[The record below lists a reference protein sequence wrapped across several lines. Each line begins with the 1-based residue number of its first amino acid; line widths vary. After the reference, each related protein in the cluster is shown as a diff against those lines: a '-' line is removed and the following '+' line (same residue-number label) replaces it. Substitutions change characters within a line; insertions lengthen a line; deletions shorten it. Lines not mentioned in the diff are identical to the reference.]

1 MKEIVFPLRKLV
13 VLKVFFITERL
24 RRENCVMMY
33 VKVSVLID
41 VGWNAYQR
49 PGMVCLILLVM
60 APVTILT
67 RIGTPGTSYH
77 LVENTVFPS
86 MTFTIL
92 VLTRMR

>member
-1 MKEIVFPLRKLV
+1 M
-13 VLKVFFITERL
+13 VLKKFIIMERL
-24 RRENCVMMY
+24 RKENCVMMN
-33 VKVSVLID
+33 VKGTNLID
-41 VGWNAYQR
+41 VGWNAYQS